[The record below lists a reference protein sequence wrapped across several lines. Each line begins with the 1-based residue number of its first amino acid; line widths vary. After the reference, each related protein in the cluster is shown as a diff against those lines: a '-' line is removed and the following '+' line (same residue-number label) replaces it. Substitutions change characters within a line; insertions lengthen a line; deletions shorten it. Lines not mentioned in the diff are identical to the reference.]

1 VAYGLIMGA
10 RPNAERIGR
19 DEWIR
24 EALALLL
31 REGIAGVRV
40 EPLAVRLNVTKGS
53 FYWHFKDR
61 AALHQAMLDQWRAI
75 ATREIIERVERHGGS
90 AREKLRRLIALAT
103 GGKAP
108 GRLETAMRGW
118 ARQDAAVAEAVAAAD
133 GERIAY
139 VSGLLRALGIKPGVA
154 DLRARILYLAL
165 IGSYFSQAERSSAGR
180 GLWREIENLI
190 S

>member
-1 VAYGLIMGA
+1 MGMSA
-10 RPNAERIGR
+10 IQNAGRIGR
-19 DEWIR
+19 NEWIR
-24 EALALLL
+24 EALLLLL

-40 EPLAVRLNVTKGS
+40 EPLAARLNVTKGS

-61 AALHQAMLDQWRAI
+61 AALHQAMLDHWRAI
-75 ATREIIERVERHGGS
+75 ATREIVERVERGGGT

-118 ARQDAAVAEAVAAAD
+118 ARQDTTVADAIAAAD

-139 VSGLLRALGIKPGVA
+139 VSDLLRALGIKAGVA

-165 IGSYFSQAERSSAGR
+165 IGSYFSQAERLAAGR
-180 GLWREIENLI
+180 GVWREIEELI